1 MQLRVNCIKIRV
13 KWKKSMVKCIKIEVN
28 WMKNIVKSME
38 NRAKM
43 DEK

>member
-1 MQLRVNCIKIRV
+1 
-13 KWKKSMVKCIKIEVN
+13 MVKCIKIEVN

-43 DEK
+43 DEKQEKNK